1 MKIINKLT
9 LVFVLSLFF
18 VGIISAQENHKVN
31 ADSLLQI
38 LIDGNKRFVDEKLE
52 HPHQDAKRRK
62 EIAEKQ
68 KPFAVILSCADSRV
82 PPEVVFDQG
91 LGDIFVVR
99 VAGNIISDEV
109 LGSIEYAVEH
119 LHVKLLV
126 VLGHEK
132 CGAVDA
138 AMSKKEFPEHISS
151 LVNAIRPAIQ
161 GITDLDQAVSANIKY
176 VVRQLKTS
184 KPVLGQEFG
193 DGHLTILGARY
204 DLDDGSV
211 GVIE

>member
-1 MKIINKLT
+1 MKTINKLT
-9 LVFVLSLFF
+9 LTFVLSLFSF
-18 VGIISAQENHKVN
+18 GLVFAQEEHNSNTNNFWQK
-31 ADSLLQI
+31 
-38 LIDGNKRFVDEKLE
+38 LIDGNNRFVDEKLE
-52 HPHQDAKRRK
+52 HPHQDAKRRE

-109 LGSIEYAVEH
+109 LGSIEYGVEH

-126 VLGHEK
+126 VLGHER

-138 AMSKKEFPEHISS
+138 ALSKMEFPEHISS
-151 LVNAIRPAIQ
+151 LVNAIRPAIT
-161 GITDLDQAVSANIKY
+161 GISDLDEAVTANVKY
-176 VVRQLKTS
+176 VVKQLKTS
-184 KPVLGQEFG
+184 KPVLEEAFK
-193 DGHLTILGARY
+193 DGHLQILGARY

-211 GVIE
+211 DVLE